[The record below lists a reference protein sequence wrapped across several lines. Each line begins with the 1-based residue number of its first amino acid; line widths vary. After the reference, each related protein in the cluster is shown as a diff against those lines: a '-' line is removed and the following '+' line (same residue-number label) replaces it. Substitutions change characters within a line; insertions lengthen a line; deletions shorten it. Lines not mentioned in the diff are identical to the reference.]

1 MEELTASPPGPSM
14 GGQREVSHWQE
25 LSRGRKGFVAAA
37 RERRDARM
45 VVYFIFLYLDSCV
58 EYAKTI
64 KTKDKKGKKLKEC
77 VGD

>member
-14 GGQREVSHWQE
+14 GGQREMSHWQE

-45 VVYFIFLYLDSCV
+45 IVYFIFMYPDFCV

-64 KTKDKKGKKLKEC
+64 KMKR
-77 VGD
+77 

>member
-1 MEELTASPPGPSM
+1 M
-14 GGQREVSHWQE
+14 GGQREMSHWQE

-45 VVYFIFLYLDSCV
+45 IVYFIFMYPDFCV

-64 KTKDKKGKKLKEC
+64 KMKR
-77 VGD
+77 